1 MLKKTFVAALV
12 AASLGSVALPAA
24 ADVIVRVA
32 PPPPRAEHVPP
43 PRHGYVWVP
52 GHWDWNGRR
61 HVWVHGTWLR
71 ERHGYSYHEPAWV
84 EHDGRW
90 SMERGRWERGDR
102 DHDGV
107 PNRVDRDRDGDGVS
121 NRRDRRPDNPSRY

>member
-1 MLKKTFVAALV
+1 MMKKTFVAALI

-24 ADVIVRVA
+24 AEVFIRIA
-32 PPPPRAEHVPP
+32 PPPPRVERVPP
-43 PRHGYVWVP
+43 PRHGFVWVP

-71 ERHGYSYHEPAWV
+71 ERHGYRYVEPAWV
-84 EHDGRW
+84 ERDGRW
-90 SMERGRWERGDR
+90 QMERGRWERHDR

-107 PNRVDRDRDGDGVS
+107 PDRRDHDRDGDGVD
-121 NRRDRRPDNPSRY
+121 NRHDRRPDNPNRY